1 MEQKDHFILTIFFIV
16 LFLCITCLSSILL
29 LIKKHIKQKELT
41 KNFLFKEE
49 VISKI
54 KTSLNQKYLIKENL
68 YFKDKKKNIQN
79 INLLITES
87 FIIFVEILPLTGI
100 ITGDSISEKFY
111 FNDNKKP
118 HKKKIIK
125 NFILENQNNVNYL
138 LNKLN
143 KEILYFS
150 LFVISDETEI
160 QIQQNTLNSN
170 IHFIKYSKIEDFF
183 KNIDEQQIQPTES
196 INENNLEELLN
207 LFKYK
212 NTNHNILLK
221 RKQK

>member
-1 MEQKDHFILTIFFIV
+1 M
-16 LFLCITCLSSILL
+16 
-29 LIKKHIKQKELT
+29 
-41 KNFLFKEE
+41 
-49 VISKI
+49 
-54 KTSLNQKYLIKENL
+54 
-68 YFKDKKKNIQN
+68 
-79 INLLITES
+79 
-87 FIIFVEILPLTGI
+87 
-100 ITGDSISEKFY
+100 
-111 FNDNKKP
+111 
-118 HKKKIIK
+118 
-125 NFILENQNNVNYL
+125 
-138 LNKLN
+138 N

>member
-1 MEQKDHFILTIFFIV
+1 M
-16 LFLCITCLSSILL
+16 
-29 LIKKHIKQKELT
+29 
-41 KNFLFKEE
+41 
-49 VISKI
+49 
-54 KTSLNQKYLIKENL
+54 
-68 YFKDKKKNIQN
+68 
-79 INLLITES
+79 
-87 FIIFVEILPLTGI
+87 
-100 ITGDSISEKFY
+100 
-111 FNDNKKP
+111 
-118 HKKKIIK
+118 
-125 NFILENQNNVNYL
+125 
-138 LNKLN
+138 
-143 KEILYFS
+143 YFS

-170 IHFIKYSKIEDFF
+170 IYFIKYSKIEDFF